1 MARTD
6 EEKVTAVLQVWDLNA
21 RDYALMA
28 AILPEDPASLRF
40 YARFLGEKALSIEAR
55 QKALSRAEG
64 LEYLTAAG
72 ESEAGQRALD
82 SLRTVEAAAHFSA
95 CLGILGNIKFYQALA
110 GEILIDPKDYAAAR
124 RSAYLNLAKC
134 RIEETRSLE
143 SAESDLEA
151 YLALEDRPSAVG
163 DLETFLKER
172 NVLPAEPALNAK
184 DLKAL
189 VFQLRLSF
197 RQNRYREITRFGVSL
212 EQGLVFVPEAM
223 KADLLEAYEIIG
235 DAFQK
240 LDYIYEAE
248 RFYDKALDGR
258 PGSLALVLKIRKGYE
273 RLNDDAGLRKADEAI
288 RAALTPGEQALG
300 GVPVPKGTER
310 AFPLVLESGRL
321 ALELAFAAS
330 GQGPGP
336 LAGLEFNG
344 RIVWEGLIGPA
355 GCTLEAEAATGTN
368 SLVLRAVSGPVFPL
382 RLAWRPLPV
391 PRLT

>member
-1 MARTD
+1 MPPRAGRHISTSPS
-6 EEKVTAVLQVWDLNA
+6 AGSRRRADL
-21 RDYALMA
+21 
-28 AILPEDPASLRF
+28 
-40 YARFLGEKALSIEAR
+40 
-55 QKALSRAEG
+55 EG
-64 LEYLTAAG
+64 
-72 ESEAGQRALD
+72 
-82 SLRTVEAAAHFSA
+82 
-95 CLGILGNIKFYQALA
+95 
-110 GEILIDPKDYAAAR
+110 
-124 RSAYLNLAKC
+124 
-134 RIEETRSLE
+134 
-143 SAESDLEA
+143 AESDLEA

-330 GQGPGP
+330 GQGRPGP
-336 LAGLEFNG
+336 LVGLWSLTGGRLGRATRACWVHAGG
-344 RIVWEGLIGPA
+344 V
-355 GCTLEAEAATGTN
+355 EAATG
-368 SLVLRAVSGPVFPL
+368 
-382 RLAWRPLPV
+382 
-391 PRLT
+391 